1 MNIRELVYKSLF
13 SSEKDKKYSNI
24 ELSSKIN
31 ANNLSG
37 TDRAFFTSLFYGVT
51 EKKITLDYFIK
62 QYSSIPFSR
71 LDLSAIILLRMGM
84 YQILYM
90 DKIPDSAAVNE
101 TVKIASRYSSR
112 SKAFINAVLRK
123 FSSEKNNLIYPDD
136 VCNHIERLSV
146 QYSIPTWIC
155 ELWEKDYPNNAEN
168 IIKELSLNRPITF
181 RVNSLRTDCDSITA
195 KYDNISKCEYS
206 PYGIRLSK
214 PIPVSEFQPLINGDC
229 FVQDEAS
236 QIAGLVLNPSENQI
250 IIDACCAPGGKSFGA
265 AMLTNDKAE
274 IISCDVHENK
284 LSLVKKE
291 AEKLGI
297 KSIKTFTHDST
308 SAMSEYIGKVDRVVC
323 DVPCSGLGVISKKS
337 DIKYKDEKSIEDID
351 KIQYDILSA
360 SSKYLKD
367 GGILLYSTC
376 TLRKKENED
385 VVEKFLN
392 ANPEFSLLPF
402 EYGNIISDSGMLT
415 LFPNIYHT
423 DGFFMAKIIKNKQ

>member
-13 SSEKDKKYSNI
+13 STEKDKKYSNI

-71 LDLSAIILLRMGM
+71 LDLSAVILLRMGM
-84 YQILYM
+84 YQILFM

-123 FSSEKNNLIYPDD
+123 FSSEKNDLVYPND
-136 VCNHIERLSV
+136 VCNRIESLSV

-155 ELWEKDYPNNAEN
+155 ELWEKDYPGNAEN

-181 RVNSLRTDCDSITA
+181 RINSLKTDCDTIIA
-195 KYDNISKCEYS
+195 KYNNISKCEYS
-206 PYGIRLSK
+206 PYGIKLSK
-214 PIPVSEFQPLINGDC
+214 HTAVSEFRPLINGEC

-236 QIAGLVLNPSENQI
+236 QIAGLVLSPSENQL
-250 IIDACCAPGGKSFGA
+250 IIDVCCAPGGKSFGA
-265 AMLTNDKAE
+265 AMLTNDNAK
-274 IISCDVHENK
+274 IISCDIHENK

-297 KSIKTFTHDST
+297 KSINVLTHNST
-308 SAMSEYIGKVDRVVC
+308 SAISEYVGKADRVIC
-323 DVPCSGLGVISKKS
+323 DVPCSGLGVIAKKS
-337 DIKYKDEKSIEDID
+337 DIKYKDEKSIKDID

-360 SSKYLKD
+360 SSKYLKND
-367 GGILLYSTC
+367 GILLYSTC
-376 TLRKKENED
+376 TLRKRENEN

-392 ANPEFSLLPF
+392 ANPDFSLLPF
-402 EYGNIISDSGMLT
+402 EYGKIKSDSGMLT

-423 DGFFMAKIIKNKQ
+423 DGFFMAKIIKNK